1 MGHQSQDTFAGLV
14 ERRSN
19 TFPVRACVDLGYFSY
34 RPIKSVTPV
43 NQGKTVLKLGI
54 FPRVPIPEWESFA
67 IRRQE
72 WEKPVEGCVQY
83 KTKSLGEK
91 L

>member
-1 MGHQSQDTFAGLV
+1 LSGSALIW
-14 ERRSN
+14 
-19 TFPVRACVDLGYFSY
+19 LFSY
-34 RPIKSVTPV
+34 RPIKSVTPIT
-43 NQGKTVLKLGI
+43 QGKTVLKLGI
-54 FPRVPIPEWESFA
+54 YPRVPIPEWESFA

-83 KTKSLGEK
+83 KTKSMGEK

>member
-1 MGHQSQDTFAGLV
+1 M
-14 ERRSN
+14 ERRSS
-19 TFPVRACVDLGYFSY
+19 TFPVRVCVDLGYFSY

-54 FPRVPIPEWESFA
+54 YPRVPIPEWESFA

-83 KTKSLGEK
+83 KTKSMGEK